1 MVNIRTYLL
10 PLVLCVTAY
19 TGCAGA
25 AASSTDKD
33 AAAQSVEAE
42 QHKPFTFRVTGRLRA
57 DGAIFDNVRECAGAG
72 CAAVADQ
79 TPLENRGEL
88 SSARLGISG
97 TAGQHWR
104 YATSYEFTGDEPGF
118 RATTLSYTG
127 LHDTT
132 IKLGLQRESFGMEQA
147 TSTRLI
153 PFMERAL
160 PEALAPGYNLGAVMQ
175 TGGKRWSA
183 SGGLFWED
191 EGLTIN
197 RVHSM
202 ARGVTGRFTVAPPV
216 SLDTLHLGLS
226 ATYREPDAR
235 QTTRFLSE
243 PEAALAEVEFVDTHT
258 IVHVDRYN
266 GTNFEGAVA
275 HGPLSLQGEATKT
288 RVMRKSGHE
297 ALDFEGGYVYASWL
311 MTGESRPYNA
321 KIGSFERIKPKRK
334 IGAWELALRYS
345 TLDLNDGP
353 IRGGKQ
359 SNITAGL
366 NWHITS
372 QWRFMVNYIWVT
384 AHTINRDER
393 PKMLLGRV
401 QYEF

>member
-1 MVNIRTYLL
+1 M
-10 PLVLCVTAY
+10 
-19 TGCAGA
+19 
-25 AASSTDKD
+25 
-33 AAAQSVEAE
+33 QSVEAE
-42 QHKPFTFRVTGRLRA
+42 QHKPFIFRVTGRLRA
-57 DGAIFDNVRECAGAG
+57 DGAVFDNVRECAGSG
-72 CAAVADQ
+72 CAGAADQ

-132 IKLGLQRESFGMEQA
+132 IKLGLQREPFGMEQA

-202 ARGVTGRFTVAPPV
+202 ARGVTGRFTLAPPV

-243 PEAALAEVEFVDTHT
+243 PEADLAEVEFIDTHT
-258 IVHVDRYN
+258 IVHVDRYS

-321 KIGSFERIKPKRK
+321 KIGSFEGIKPRRK
-334 IGAWELALRYS
+334 MGAWELGLRYS

-393 PKMLLGRV
+393 PQMLLGRM